1 MDTDLVRIFVIY
13 AVAPDCVSGTD
24 NDITNRD
31 TNRANIDMNSIN
43 SIKNKEIQ
51 TKRIERQMDS
61 YVTWEFLK
69 DSKHFSSA
77 KAFSLEKIYLIF
89 LQ

>member
-1 MDTDLVRIFVIY
+1 MDTDLVCIFVIY
-13 AVAPDCVSGTD
+13 AVASDCVSGTD
-24 NDITNRD
+24 NDI